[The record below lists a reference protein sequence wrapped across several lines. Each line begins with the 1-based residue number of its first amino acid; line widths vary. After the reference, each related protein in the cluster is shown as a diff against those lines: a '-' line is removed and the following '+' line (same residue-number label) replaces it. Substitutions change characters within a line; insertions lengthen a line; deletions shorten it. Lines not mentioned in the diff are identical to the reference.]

1 MCGGSKWKRE
11 VVPDHKVRT
20 FVSQVIPQS
29 LTSASIK
36 FDFIDT
42 REFTDNGFMMRM
54 K

>member
-1 MCGGSKWKRE
+1 MCGGAKWKRE
-11 VVPDHKVRT
+11 VVPDHKV
-20 FVSQVIPQS
+20 
-29 LTSASIK
+29 SAIVLKCLHSRWRPLPYK